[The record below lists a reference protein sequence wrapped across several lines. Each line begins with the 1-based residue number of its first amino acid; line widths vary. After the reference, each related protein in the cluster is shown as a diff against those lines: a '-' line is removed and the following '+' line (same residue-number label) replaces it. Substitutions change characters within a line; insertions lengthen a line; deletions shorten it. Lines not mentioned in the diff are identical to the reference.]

1 MECSYTCEKLFSVD
15 DVRRMNTEFSEIDNL
30 FTGHTAWFSSSVFS
44 KTRGLWLTLGGTEA
58 SFQTADFI
66 FSEDANAPDTLSI
79 FEDASYQKHGL
90 AVIHSKYI
98 NACIIAEDMMD
109 VALGDYILYPASI
122 QHFIKQQRMK
132 NICPTSKNANS
143 STMRN
148 TARNKSPDSG
158 HKTEDEKTAEFYQKK
173 SITPQSQEEDAVH
186 ISDLELI
193 SGDLQDFIPGKNKCI
208 VYQL

>member
-1 MECSYTCEKLFSVD
+1 
-15 DVRRMNTEFSEIDNL
+15 MNTEFSEIDNL

-66 FSEDANAPDTLSI
+66 FSEDANAPDTVSI
-79 FEDASYQKHGL
+79 FEGASYQKHGL

-98 NACIIAEDMMD
+98 NACIIAENMMD

-122 QHFIKQQRMK
+122 QHFIEQQRIK
-132 NICPTSKNANS
+132 NICPASKRANS
-143 STMRN
+143 STMSN
-148 TARNKSPDSG
+148 TRNKSNDSG
-158 HKTEDEKTAEFYQKK
+158 PKTEDKKKAEFYQKK